1 VIRKLAAS
9 EAAQTKLKA
18 VVRVADALGMGV
30 VAECVEAQDLLA
42 RLQALEVG
50 YAQGFGVF
58 QPAPMERV
66 AAKS

>member
-1 VIRKLAAS
+1 
-9 EAAQTKLKA
+9 
-18 VVRVADALGMGV
+18 VVRVAEALGMGV
-30 VAECVEAQDLLA
+30 VAECVEHQELLE
-42 RLQALEVG
+42 RLRALEVG